1 MTGSRAN
8 SHPDRDSSRQITLQL
23 KDNMALPLFL
33 DVDREPG
40 HPTVTIRR
48 GDDVLELATPVVVT
62 VLGHPPVSAPYG
74 VVDDEGHR
82 LRGQARVELADGTV
96 VVVTDLLRVI
106 DDSSVRIDR
115 AVAVENAGSGA
126 GLQVRLQGIARTPHT
141 AESDWQYFLPCTLY
155 NRNDGDEDG
164 VEDYLG
170 SYTQDLRDDKN
181 GALTA
186 LARSPRTGSAFSIAR
201 TTVPQFDTSI
211 TPEDLRSGSFVQSTD
226 IGSLGL
232 SPAADGSVTLRASF
246 PFAEERSFSL
256 DTAGTGWE
264 AYAPLSTDLALDL
277 SYELRISTATSDL
290 TEAIWDLCERQ
301 RRQLGTRR
309 PSPAV
314 TLDESVEYRQLLTQ
328 LNYRKWSKDENPKEP
343 AGYLVHFSPRSG
355 AVQGSLIEFGFSG
368 DQTLVAWAQLAY
380 GYRTGVRLY
389 QDRARSVVDFFV
401 RHCQLENGF
410 SQGIYDPI
418 HDRFTYWFTGI
429 LMPFQYAEDE
439 EDVRRFVGRQMAQAL
454 MPIARE
460 LRQLEG
466 NYMRTMCESFYPIL
480 LAYEL
485 DAAHGTTN
493 DEWLA
498 AGRRFGEFLL
508 DTQAPD
514 GSWYRAYDTE
524 GGGLTSPAAWFG
536 ASYVEQK
543 SGTIFP
549 VPVLTTLHRLTGDE
563 RYLTAAVKA
572 ADFLVTRYV
581 EPTVYMGGLNDTTHI
596 KSVKTDAVGVM
607 FLMRSL
613 LMAHEATS
621 DERFLAAAV
630 KSAKI
635 LSSWVYLWDVPMPAG
650 TLLEK
655 AGFKSTGWAGCDV
668 IASGSYLDDEFLEFT
683 GDLVRIAELAGEPA
697 LFEIAELVEYGMQYG
712 VSTPTN
718 DHGYVAPGIQCEG
731 VLTSYWISRP
741 DITEFSGAV
750 NKEKGDDN
758 DTCNAL
764 TNAQA
769 AYGIYSLA
777 DRYGTSDFDEL
788 RKLLFERSTTAVM
801 A

>member
-1 MTGSRAN
+1 MAQPVSLNIDSVASR
-8 SHPDRDSSRQITLQL
+8 P
-23 KDNMALPLFL
+23 
-33 DVDREPG
+33 V
-40 HPTVTIRR
+40 VVVRR
-48 GDDVLELATPVVVT
+48 GDDVVELTTPVIVT
-62 VLGHPPVSAPYG
+62 VLDHEPARSGYDT
-74 VVDDEGHR
+74 VDDDNGSV
-82 LRGQARVELADGTV
+82 RGQAHVELVDGTV
-96 VVVTDLLRVI
+96 VSVTDLLSVADDNAVRLDRRVT
-106 DDSSVRIDR
+106 V
-115 AVAVENAGSGA
+115 VALGSGS
-126 GLQVRLQGIARTPHT
+126 GLQVRLEGVSRTT
-141 AESDWQYFLPCTLY
+141 GTTESEWQYYLPCTLY
-155 NRNDGDEDG
+155 NRNDGDGDG

-181 GALTA
+181 GALAA
-186 LARSPRTGSAFSIAR
+186 LARSPKTGTAFSIAR
-201 TTVPQFDTSI
+201 TTVPTFDTAISAD
-211 TPEDLRSGSFVQSTD
+211 DLRARSFVQSTD

-232 SPAADGSVTLRASF
+232 APGSDGSVTLRASY

-264 AYAPLSTDLALDL
+264 AYAPLTADLEMNL
-277 SYELRISTATSDL
+277 SYEFRIEVGTPDL
-290 TEAIWDLCERQ
+290 TEAIWALFEHQRQ
-301 RRQLGTRR
+301 QLGTQR
-309 PSPAV
+309 PSPDV
-314 TLDESVEYRQLLTQ
+314 SLDESVEYRQLLTQ
-328 LNYRKWSKDENPKEP
+328 LNYRKWSKDENEKEP

-355 AVQGSLIEFGFSG
+355 EVRGSLIEFGFSG

-380 GYRTGVRLY
+380 GYRTNVRLY
-389 QDRARSVVDFFV
+389 QDRARSVIDFFV

-439 EDVRRFVGRQMAQAL
+439 EDVRRFVGRQMAEAL

-460 LRQLEG
+460 LREVEG

-485 DAAHGTTN
+485 DAANGRTN
-493 DEWLA
+493 DEWLTT
-498 AGRRFGEFLL
+498 GRRFGEFLL
-508 DTQAPD
+508 DAQAED
-514 GSWYRAYDTE
+514 GSWFRAYEPSGD
-524 GGGLTSPAAWFG
+524 GLTSPGAWFG
-536 ASYVEQK
+536 KSYVEQK

-549 VPVLTTLHRLTGDE
+549 VPVLTMLHRLTGDE
-563 RYLTAAVKA
+563 RYLTAAEKA
-572 ADFLVTRYV
+572 ADFIIQNYV

-613 LMAHEATS
+613 LKAYEATS
-621 DERFLAAAV
+621 RRPYLDAAV

-635 LSSWVYLWDVPMPAG
+635 LSSWVYLWDVPMPEG
-650 TLLEK
+650 TLLAE

-683 GDLVRIAELAGEPA
+683 ADLVRIAELAGEPA
-697 LFEIAELVEYGMQYG
+697 LFDIAELVEYGMQYG

-731 VLTSYWISRP
+731 ILTSYWVSAP
-741 DITEFSGAV
+741 DTTEFSGAV
-750 NKEKGDDN
+750 NKVKGDDN

-769 AYGIYSLA
+769 AYGIYSLVDA
-777 DRYGTSDFDEL
+777 YGTSDFSEL
-788 RKLLFERSTTAVM
+788 RNQIFQHERVNK
-801 A
+801 